1 MSACE
6 LRRATAADAGRI
18 LEIARAC
25 GLVIDVEAELARP
38 HGRLWVGAARPGE
51 EVAAV
56 LSAWRVADEL
66 HVLDLGTA
74 PGARRRGLAAALVA
88 RALEEAASEAAA
100 CAVLEVRATNSAA
113 RALYAKFGFTVARER
128 SRYYD
133 DGEDALEMV
142 LWFDPRPPHSAP
154 AEGAP

>member
-1 MSACE
+1 MTACE
-6 LRRATAADAGRI
+6 LRRATAADTDRI
-18 LEIARAC
+18 REIARAC
-25 GLVIDVEAELARP
+25 GLVIDVEAELSRP
-38 HGRLWVGAARPGE
+38 HGRLWVAAARPGA

-66 HVLDLGTA
+66 HVLDVGTA
-74 PGARRRGLAAALVA
+74 PDARRRGLAAALVGH
-88 RALEEAASEAAA
+88 ALREAAGEAAA

-113 RALYAKFGFTVARER
+113 RALYARFGFTVARER

-142 LWFDPRPPHSAP
+142 LWFDPRAPGRAP
-154 AEGAP
+154 AEGAS